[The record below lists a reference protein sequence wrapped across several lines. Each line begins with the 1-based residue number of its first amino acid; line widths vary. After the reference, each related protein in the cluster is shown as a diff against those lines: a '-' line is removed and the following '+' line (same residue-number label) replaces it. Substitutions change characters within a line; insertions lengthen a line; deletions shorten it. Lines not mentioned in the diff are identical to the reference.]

1 MTITAQARQIAVL
14 ALLLVPVGCGPG
26 ERAAE
31 RPDEAAPA
39 ADTARAGEGEAASG
53 EAAARAEPE
62 AEAPEETVSD
72 TALEQPGAVAP
83 ATEAE
88 VRNVRNWVLLE
99 FSRPLEEG
107 DLEWLEANGFR
118 VDSVMGDRRVRG
130 WLERAEA
137 GRAIADDPRIARVQ
151 TQMR

>member
-1 MTITAQARQIAVL
+1 MMISAQARWIAVL
-14 ALLLVPVGCGPG
+14 ALLLAPVGCGPG
-26 ERAAE
+26 EGAAE
-31 RPDEAAPA
+31 RPDETTPA
-39 ADTARAGEGEAASG
+39 ADTARAGEGAAASE

-72 TALEQPGAVAP
+72 TALQQPGAVAP

-88 VRNVRNWVLLE
+88 TRAVRSWVLLE

-118 VDSVMGDRRVRG
+118 VDSVMGERRVRG
-130 WLERAEA
+130 WFERAEG
-137 GRAIADDPRIARVQ
+137 GRTIADDPRIARVH

>member
-1 MTITAQARQIAVL
+1 MSQSSQAWRIATL
-14 ALLLVPVGCGPG
+14 ALVLVAVGCGPG
-26 ERAAE
+26 ERPAE

-39 ADTARAGEGEAASG
+39 ADTARAGEGGATSE
-53 EAAARAEPE
+53 EAAAQAEPE

-72 TALEQPGAVAP
+72 TALQQPGTVAP

-88 VRNVRNWVLLE
+88 VRAVRSWVLLE

-137 GRAIADDPRIARVQ
+137 GRTIANDPRIARVH